1 MRPGGNGRICI
12 AGTMAGALRAV
23 LLSGALVLGGCGGL
37 PNINFGS
44 GPSPQAAAAASG
56 NGVPGYIKG
65 FLGGVAADEPSAA
78 LVGREVLSAGGT
90 AGDAAVAVGFA
101 LAVTL
106 PSRAGLGGGGAC
118 LAWRAGAKGPDT
130 GAPQAVVFV
139 PPAPANPGGVDRP
152 AAPPMLARGLFLL
165 HLHYGTRR
173 FESLLGPAEQMA
185 RSGVTVSRALA
196 RDLAVVAGPLGADP
210 AARSVFFPAGTPLG
224 EGARFVQPGLAGT
237 LAQMRRLGIGDLYQ
251 GGLAHILIDAG
262 RDAGAG
268 LTVGDLRGALPAIAP
283 VLSVP
288 ADSYSVAFLPPPADG
303 GLAAAAA
310 FTALRQDPTA
320 VQAAG
325 QRGLAAAARWR
336 QGGTVDAT
344 ALIDGRAALPPA
356 SLPPLPASTSFVVLD
371 RMGDTVACA
380 LTMNNL
386 FGTGR
391 VAGGTGI
398 LLAASP
404 KVVPPPLL
412 AAALAYDP
420 HRHAFRA
427 AVGGAGQEG
436 APLAVA
442 VAMAQALADP
452 GPTPNPMPAPVP
464 EPGRANVIDCPR
476 ELPGDARACAWATDP
491 RGSGLAIGRD
501 LGFGANVAEP
511 VGPPLHTGA
520 VPDLTPNR

>member
-1 MRPGGNGRICI
+1 MRPGGNRRTRNAGSI
-12 AGTMAGALRAV
+12 ARLARAV
-23 LLSGALVLGGCGGL
+23 LLSGALAPGGCGGM
-37 PNINFGS
+37 PTINFGP
-44 GPSPQAAAAASG
+44 GPTPQAAAAAAG
-56 NGVPGYIKG
+56 NGIPGYIKG

-90 AGDAAVAVGFA
+90 AGDAAVAIGFA

-118 LAWRAGAKGPDT
+118 LAYRAGAKGPDT
-130 GAPQAVVFV
+130 GAPQAILFV
-139 PPAPANPGGVDRP
+139 PPAPASPGTADRP

-196 RDLAVVAGPLGADP
+196 RDLSVVAGPLGADP
-210 AARSVFFPAGTPLG
+210 AARSVFFPGGSPLA

-237 LAQMRRLGIGDLYQ
+237 LAEMRRLGIGDLYQ

-268 LTVGDLRGALPAIAP
+268 LTVADLRAALPTIRP
-283 VLSVP
+283 ILSV
-288 ADSYSVAFLPPPADG
+288 AAGDYSVAFLPPPADG

-320 VQAAG
+320 VDAAG
-325 QRGLAAAARWR
+325 ARALAAAARWR

-344 ALIDGRAALPPA
+344 ALINGTATVPDAA
-356 SLPPLPASTSFVVLD
+356 LPPLPASTSFVVLD
-371 RMGDTVACA
+371 RLGGAVACA

-412 AAALAYDP
+412 AAALAFDP
-420 HRHAFRA
+420 KRHAFRA
-427 AVGGAGQEG
+427 AVGAAGQEG
-436 APLAVA
+436 APLAAA

-452 GPTPNPMPAPVP
+452 GTTPHPMPTPVP
-464 EPGRANVIDCPR
+464 EPGRANVIECPR
-476 ELPGDARACAWATDP
+476 DLPGDARACAWATDP
-491 RGSGLAIGRD
+491 RGSGLAIGREI
-501 LGFGANVAEP
+501 GSGANLVEP
-511 VGPPLHTGA
+511 AGPPLHTGA
-520 VPDLTPNR
+520 VPDLNPYR